1 MQNNRN
7 CENEI
12 ETSSNMIV
20 KIAQNNTLLLKTP
33 SIFTSTQTYDQIN
46 VNKINYITPPNN
58 TIGLG
63 SILSGS
69 NSIAIGLNSKCS
81 DNVVCVG
88 VNSGD
93 GNPLSSNNIY
103 LGNNITHLSNN
114 SYTNSISIGN
124 GIVLNDSNII
134 ALGNSSQ
141 TTKITKPSITNMPIL
156 DYVAFNNP
164 IYSQVGYNFS
174 TTKTGIFQ
182 QILQQNLAFIVCTVG
197 RHLITYSISINPNP
211 ITTILSGSDVFHGF
225 GFSLSETN
233 NSVTDLQFNSILTRV
248 DYQNPN
254 VKSMNTNVNYSCI
267 VTNTGLIDKVYYL
280 NTYNST
286 IDVRD
291 LTQMKYTIKMES
303 VRIC

>member
-1 MQNNRN
+1 MQNRN

-12 ETSSNMIV
+12 ETSSNMLV
-20 KIAQNNTLLLKTP
+20 KIAQNNATLLTTA
-33 SIFTSTQTYDQIN
+33 SNFIATQTYDQIN
-46 VNKINYITPPNN
+46 VNKINYINPPNN
-58 TIGLG
+58 TISLG

-69 NSIAIGLNSKCS
+69 SSVVIGKNSKGS

-88 VNSGD
+88 TSSGD
-93 GNPLSSNNIY
+93 SNPASVNNVY
-103 LGNNITHLSNN
+103 LGNNITHLGNASF
-114 SYTNSISIGN
+114 TNSIAIGN
-124 GIVLNDSNII
+124 SIVLNDSNII
-134 ALGNSSQ
+134 ALGNSTQ

-156 DYVAFNNP
+156 DYVTFNNP
-164 IYSQVGYNFS
+164 IYSQVGYHFS

-197 RHLITYSISINPNP
+197 KHLINYSISINPNP
-211 ITTILSGSDVFHGF
+211 LTTILSGADVFHGF

-254 VKSMNTNVNYSCI
+254 VKSMNTNVSYSCI

>member
-1 MQNNRN
+1 MQNRN

-12 ETSSNMIV
+12 ETSSNMLV
-20 KIAQNNTLLLKTP
+20 KIAQNNATLLTTA
-33 SIFTSTQTYDQIN
+33 SNFIATQTYDQIN
-46 VNKINYITPPNN
+46 VNKINYINPPNN
-58 TIGLG
+58 TISLG

-69 NSIAIGLNSKCS
+69 SSVVIGKNSKGS

-88 VNSGD
+88 TSSGD
-93 GNPLSSNNIY
+93 SNPASVNNVY
-103 LGNNITHLSNN
+103 LGNNITHLGNASF
-114 SYTNSISIGN
+114 TNSIAIGN
-124 GIVLNDSNII
+124 SIVLNDSNII
-134 ALGNSSQ
+134 ALGNSTQ

-156 DYVAFNNP
+156 DYVTFNNP
-164 IYSQVGYNFS
+164 IYSQVGYHFS

-197 RHLITYSISINPNP
+197 KHLINYSISINPNP
-211 ITTILSGSDVFHGF
+211 LTTILSGADVFHGF

-254 VKSMNTNVNYSCI
+254 VKSMNTNVSYSCI

-286 IDVRD
+286 IDIRD
-291 LTQMKYTIKMES
+291 LTQIKYIVKMES
-303 VRIC
+303 VRLC